1 MSLDQPRRYAILG
14 TGALGGFY
22 GARLQQAGLEVH
34 FLLRSDYLQVREQG
48 LQIQSVEG
56 NFSLPQ
62 VHAYED
68 VRAMPA
74 CDVVIVA
81 LKTTQN
87 HQLPQLLPPVLK
99 PHGVV
104 LVLQNGL
111 GVEADVAAIV
121 GDQRVMGGLCFLCA
135 NKTGPGQIHHLD
147 YGKITLAEYGA
158 NARSHGTSE
167 RMRQIAAD
175 FEGAG
180 IPIELAV
187 DLNLARWQKLVW
199 NIPFNGLSVVL
210 DATTERLMA
219 NAHTRSLVEALMQ
232 EVLVAARRCNAE
244 IADGFIQSML
254 TATLKMKPYRTSMKL
269 DFDAGR
275 PLEVEAI
282 LGVPLRQGEAAGASL
297 PLIAMLYRQLKFL
310 DPGSGSR

>member
-1 MSLDQPRRYAILG
+1 MSPEQPRRYAILG

-22 GARLQQAGLEVH
+22 GARLQRAGLEVH
-34 FLLRSDYLQVREQG
+34 FLLRSDYLQVQERG
-48 LQIQSVEG
+48 LQIQSVQG

-62 VHAYED
+62 VQAYGD
-68 VRAMPA
+68 VGAMPT
-74 CDVVIVA
+74 CDVVVVA

-87 HQLPQLLPPVLK
+87 HQLPQLLPPILK

-111 GVEADVAAIV
+111 GVEAEVAAIV
-121 GDQRVMGGLCFLCA
+121 GEQRVMGGLCFLCA
-135 NKTGPGQIHHLD
+135 NKVGPGQIHHLD
-147 YGKITLAEYGA
+147 YGKITLAEYGP
-158 NARSHGTSE
+158 NAQPQGISE

-175 FEGAG
+175 FERAG
-180 IPIELAV
+180 IPIQLAA

-210 DATTERLMA
+210 DATTEALMA
-219 NAHTRSLVEALMQ
+219 NSHTRSLAEALMQ
-232 EVLVAARRCNAE
+232 EVAVAAHHCKAG
-244 IADGFIQSML
+244 IPDHFIQSML
-254 TATLKMKPYRTSMKL
+254 SATLKMKPYRTSMKI

-282 LGVPLRQGEAAGASL
+282 LGTPLRRGQAAGASL

-310 DPGSGSR
+310 DPGSR